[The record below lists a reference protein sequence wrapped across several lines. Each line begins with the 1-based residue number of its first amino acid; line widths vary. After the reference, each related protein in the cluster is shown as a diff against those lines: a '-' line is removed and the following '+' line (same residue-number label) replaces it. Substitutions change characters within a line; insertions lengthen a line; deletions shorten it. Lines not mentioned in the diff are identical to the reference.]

1 MGVGKAFLSTMKAL
15 KTNNMKENG
24 ITICYTCIPSI
35 KIHWVH
41 HLVVSLQLRASDI
54 GWTESFASEWIRVDD
69 QYQFVCMMLPICLQL
84 VML

>member
-1 MGVGKAFLSTMKAL
+1 MGVMGVGKAFLSTMKAL

-35 KIHWVH
+35 KNHRVH

-54 GWTESFASEWIRVDD
+54 G
-69 QYQFVCMMLPICLQL
+69 
-84 VML
+84 